1 MLLQVAAKVSVDLT
15 TDNEGRLSEQQK
27 QEYKACMKHEY
38 AVYKEL
44 LAENHCAHGIPAV
57 YGTGEF
63 GMAVCSQRVV
73 CSWNRALH
81 LS

>member
-1 MLLQVAAKVSVDLT
+1 VDLT

-57 YGTGEF
+57 YGTGESL
-63 GMAVCSQRVV
+63 GWLYARSVQCVAGTEHY
-73 CSWNRALH
+73 CT
-81 LS
+81 